1 MYNMEPNKK
10 LLSVEDAEN
19 LDIKEVHKL
28 YKKYISK
35 SQVELIGSFGFGNDL
50 VDYAEGSYIYLKN
63 GKRIT
68 DFTGGIGVL
77 GHGHNHPRI
86 IKERKKFQENKRM
99 EVHKNFFSPYMAALS
114 HNFAEL
120 MPGDLKY
127 SFFPNSGSEAVE
139 GAVKMAYK
147 YHEGERNS
155 ILVSDISFH
164 GKLLGAASFTK
175 SPELHFNFPK
185 IQNVEEFEYN
195 SISSIKNLIE
205 NNPTKYFAV
214 MVEPF
219 SASSLLELSN
229 EFLRELRVLCNKNN
243 IVLIYDEVYTGW
255 GKTGSLMNFMRLCKD
270 TELLQ
275 NKNNYECLCLD
286 INPDILVSAKALG
299 GGKASISGYIAS
311 EKIFKKAYDNLKDA
325 TLHSTTYYG
334 FGEESVTALEAI
346 NTVVEENHPKK
357 ALELGKKIAK
367 KASDLKNKYPNEISE
382 VRGKG
387 LLQGIVFN
395 ADLEILK
402 QAIKLL
408 PKSISSDKQFVEKLL
423 TGSII
428 SYLYDNYG
436 LLTYYGSNQQIVF
449 KIAPSTTISE
459 EDIDY
464 LFSSLEKTL
473 EKGWLKILSSFVS
486 RKVKSIIPLPN

>member
-1 MYNMEPNKK
+1 VKYSNK

-19 LDIKEVHKL
+19 LKISEIQEL

-50 VDYAEGSYIYLKN
+50 VDYAEGSYIYLKD
-63 GKRIT
+63 GKKII

-86 IKERKKFQENKRM
+86 LKERKLFQEKKRM
-99 EVHKNFFSPYMAALS
+99 EVHKNYFSPYMAALS
-114 HNFAEL
+114 HNFAKL

-147 YHEGERNS
+147 YHQGNRDS
-155 ILVSDISFH
+155 ILVSNISFH

-175 SPELHFNFPK
+175 SPELHFEFPK

-195 SISSIKNLIE
+195 SITSIQQSIKE
-205 NNPTKYFAV
+205 NPSKYFAV
-214 MVEPF
+214 LVEPF
-219 SASSLLELSN
+219 SASSLYELSSK
-229 EFLRELRVLCNKNN
+229 FLAELRNLCNEND

-255 GKTGSLMNFMRLCKD
+255 GKTGSLMNFMRMCEDKTD
-270 TELLQ
+270 CD
-275 NKNNYECLCLD
+275 NKQCLCVDLT
-286 INPDILVSAKALG
+286 PDILVSAKTLG
-299 GGKASISGYIAS
+299 GGKASISGYIAT

-346 NTVVEENHPKK
+346 NIVIEERHPEISKK
-357 ALELGKKIAK
+357 MGELISSKLLI
-367 KASDLKNKYPNEISE
+367 LKNNFPNLIDE

-387 LLQGIVFN
+387 LLQGITFK
-395 ADLEILK
+395 ADLNI
-402 QAIKLL
+402 IKKVVKFL
-408 PKSISSDKQFVEKLL
+408 PKSISSDKQFVEKLV
-423 TGSII
+423 TGSLI
-428 SYLYDNYG
+428 SYLYDNFG
-436 LLTYYGSNQQIVF
+436 ILSYYGSNQQIIF

-459 EDIDY
+459 EDIVF
-464 LFSSLEKTL
+464 LFESLDKTL
-473 EKGWLKILSSFVS
+473 KLGWVKIISGFVS
-486 RKVKSIIPLPN
+486 RKIKSLIPISS

>member
-1 MYNMEPNKK
+1 MKNNTR

-19 LDIKEVHKL
+19 LDIKQVHNLFKE
-28 YKKYISK
+28 YISK

-50 VDYAEGSYIYLKN
+50 VDYAEGSYIFLKN
-63 GKRIT
+63 GKKII

-86 IKERKKFQENKRM
+86 IEQRKKFQEKKRM
-99 EVHKNFFSPYMAALS
+99 EVHKNYFSPYMAALS

-147 YHEGERNS
+147 YHEGERTS
-155 ILVSDISFH
+155 ILVSNISFH

-175 SPELHFNFPK
+175 SPELHFDFPQ
-185 IQNVEEFEYN
+185 IQNVEQFEYN
-195 SISSIKNLIE
+195 SIDSLKKLVE
-205 NNPTKYFAV
+205 NNPQKYFAV
-214 MVEPF
+214 LVEPF
-219 SASSLLELSN
+219 SASSLVELSTD
-229 EFLRELRVLCNKNN
+229 FLVELRDICTRYN

-255 GKTGSLMNFMRLCKD
+255 GKTGSLMNFMRAS
-270 TELLQ
+270 EVE
-275 NKNNYECLCLD
+275 NNFKN
-286 INPDILVSAKALG
+286 ITPDILTSAKTLG

-311 EKIFKKAYDNLKDA
+311 EKIFKKAYENLKDA

-346 NTVVEENHPKK
+346 NTVVEENHP
-357 ALELGKKIAK
+357 EIANNMGSIITSK
-367 KASDLKNKYPNEISE
+367 SKDLKERYPELITD

-387 LLQGIVFN
+387 LLHGIEFKAELN
-395 ADLEILK
+395 LIK
-402 QAIKLL
+402 QATKVL
-408 PKSISSDKQFVEKLL
+408 PKSISSDEQFIEKLV
-423 TGSII
+423 TGSVI
-428 SYLYDNYG
+428 SYLYDNFG
-436 LLTYYGSNQQIVF
+436 LLTYYGSNQKIVF
-449 KIAPSTTISE
+449 KIAPSSTINK

-464 LFSSLEKTL
+464 LFNSLDKTL
-473 EKGWLKILSSFVS
+473 ELGWIKILSHFVG
-486 RKVKSIIPLPN
+486 RKVKSLIPIPN

>member
-1 MYNMEPNKK
+1 MDDKRLY
-10 LLSVEDAEN
+10 SVSDAEEF
-19 LDIKEVHKL
+19 DINEVHDL

-50 VDYAEGSYIYLKN
+50 VEYAEGSYIYLKN
-63 GKRIT
+63 GRKIV

-86 IKERKKFQENKRM
+86 IEERKTFQDKKRM

-147 YHEGERNS
+147 YHEGTRKS

-175 SPELHFNFPK
+175 SPELYFDFPQ

-195 SISSIKNLIE
+195 SIESIKNIIQD
-205 NNPTKYFAV
+205 NSSKYFAV
-214 MVEPF
+214 LVEPF
-219 SASSLLELSN
+219 SASSLLELST
-229 EFLRELRVLCNKNN
+229 EFLIELRNLCKEYD

-255 GKTGSLMNFMRLCKD
+255 GKTGSLMNFMRSSEKAEGYKD
-270 TELLQ
+270 
-275 NKNNYECLCLD
+275 
-286 INPDILVSAKALG
+286 IVPDILTSAKTLG

-311 EKIFKKAYDNLKDA
+311 DKIFKKAYDNLKDA

-334 FGEESVTALEAI
+334 FGEETVTALEAI
-346 NTVVEENHPKK
+346 NIVVEEDHPAIAKNF
-357 ALELGKKIAK
+357 GKKINEKSK
-367 KASDLKNKYPNEISE
+367 KLKEKYPNLISDI
-382 VRGKG
+382 RGKG
-387 LLQGIVFN
+387 LLHGIVFN
-395 ADLEILK
+395 AELNVIK
-402 QAIKLL
+402 QAIKIL
-408 PKSISSDKQFVEKLL
+408 PKSISSDKQFVEKLV

-428 SYLYDNYG
+428 SYLYDNFG
-436 LLTYYGSNQQIVF
+436 LLTYYGSNQKIVF
-449 KIAPSTTISE
+449 KIAPSTSISE
-459 EDIDY
+459 DDIDY
-464 LFSSLEKTL
+464 LFKSLEQTL
-473 EKGWLKILSSFVS
+473 ELGWIKILSSFVG
-486 RKVKSIIPLPN
+486 RKVKSLIPIPN